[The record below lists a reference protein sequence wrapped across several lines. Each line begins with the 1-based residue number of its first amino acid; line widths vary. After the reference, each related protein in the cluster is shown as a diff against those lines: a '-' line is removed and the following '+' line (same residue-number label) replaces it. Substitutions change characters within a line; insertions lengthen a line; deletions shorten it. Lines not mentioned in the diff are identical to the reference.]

1 MPEEKTPAEK
11 TPAEKIPEVQKE
23 TSQPVEEKQIEEKKE
38 KHWLKPLLLSILGIV
53 LATGL
58 VFGGYK
64 LGQKS
69 ASPELA
75 EIPTPTIS
83 PEATPSAGVYSISG
97 IDLTIDKA
105 LRVEREANDEDLLVL
120 TATFSANEECPLSG
134 GAVCG
139 YDTRW
144 FRLVDDEGFVQDML
158 FSYPTIKYLTT
169 NPISQRILKLGEKD
183 KGDVFFEITKDKNK
197 FFLTYSSAGETTG
210 KILIE
215 PELFDPTTT
224 WDTYTNSEYKFSF
237 KYPPDWDARDLLSAN
252 KTLLGRANTLVYIG
266 FGPEHIRE
274 DVYGSVEATKNSL
287 DYEIAQFKKSF
298 ESAGTPVIIKQEN
311 AIEISG
317 KTGTEIITYN
327 TQAGV
332 ESKNW
337 FISYLGYTY
346 KIGGGGTQDNTIVYQ
361 VLSTFHF
368 LE

>member
-1 MPEEKTPAEK
+1 MVEEKALAEE
-11 TPAEKIPEVQKE
+11 TLEVKE
-23 TSQPVEEKQIEEKKE
+23 EALQPVEEEAVEEKKE
-38 KHWLKPLLLSILGIV
+38 KRWLKPLLFSILGIV
-53 LATGL
+53 LAAGL

-69 ASPELA
+69 VSPELA

-83 PEATPSAGVYSISG
+83 PEATPSAGVYSIAG
-97 IDLTIDKA
+97 IDLTIDKV
-105 LRVEREANDEDLLVL
+105 LRVEREADDEDLLVL
-120 TATFSANEECPLSG
+120 TVTFAANEKCPLTG

-144 FRLVDDEGFVQDML
+144 FRLVDDGGFVQDML

-197 FFLTYSSAGETTG
+197 FFLIYSSAGETTE
-210 KILIE
+210 KITLE
-215 PELFDPTTT
+215 PGLFDPTTT
-224 WDTYTNSEYKFSF
+224 WEAYTDSDYNFSF
-237 KYPPDWDARDLLSAN
+237 KYPPDWDVRNLLPADQTLPGKEN
-252 KTLLGRANTLVYIG
+252 TLLYIG
-266 FGPEHIRE
+266 FGPKQIRE
-274 DVYGSVEATKNSL
+274 DVYGSIEVTKNNL
-287 DYEIAQFKKSF
+287 DYEIAQFKKSLEIAGIPITIKR
-298 ESAGTPVIIKQEN
+298 EST
-311 AIEISG
+311 IEIGG

-337 FISYLGYTY
+337 FVSYIGYTY
-346 KIGGGGTQDNTIVYQ
+346 KIGGGGTRDNTAAYQ
-361 VLSTFHF
+361 VLSTFQL